1 MSQNTVP
8 SKLFFASDYMEG
20 AHPLILK
27 RLMETNLVHSAGYG
41 TDEFSE
47 SARAKIR
54 KACNAPDADIHFL
67 VGGTQANATVI
78 KSILRPYQGVIAAE
92 TGHVSTHEAGAI
104 EAGGHKVITLP
115 HKNGKLD
122 ADSIERCIQGYWDD
136 ANHEHMVMPGL
147 VYISQPTEFGTLYSL
162 EELTKISEICHR
174 RNVPLYVD
182 GARLAYALA
191 CPKNDVTLHDL
202 ARLCDA
208 FYIGGT
214 KCGALFGEAVV
225 LPRHDFIPHFFT
237 LIKQNGALLAK
248 GRIAGIQFETL
259 FTEVSAGSGKV
270 SAEGVSAAVSS
281 GETSSDE
288 TCLLYE
294 MVGQNAI
301 AAADRI
307 RAALVQKGYE
317 ISFECPTNQ
326 LFITVDDAQK
336 ERLEALLELSFWEKL
351 PDGRTVLRICT
362 SWATDMKDVDQLID
376 IL

>member
-1 MSQNTVP
+1 MSQNTD

-20 AHPLILK
+20 AHPAIMQ
-27 RLMETNLVHSAGYG
+27 RLMATNMFHSTGYG
-41 TDEFSE
+41 TDEFSQH
-47 SARAKIR
+47 ARALVR
-54 KACNAPDADIHFL
+54 KACDAPEADVYFL

-78 KSILRPYQGVIAAE
+78 TSILRPYQGVIAAE
-92 TGHVSTHEAGAI
+92 TGHVATHEAGAI
-104 EAGGHKVITLP
+104 EAGGHKVIALP

-122 ADSIERCIQGYWDD
+122 AATIGRCIKGYWDD

-162 EELTKISEICHR
+162 EELTAISDICNSHG
-174 RNVPLYVD
+174 VPLYVD
-182 GARLAYALA
+182 GARLAYGLA
-191 CPKNDVTLHDL
+191 CSANDVTLPDL

-237 LIKQNGALLAK
+237 LIKRSGALLAK
-248 GRIAGIQFETL
+248 GRIAGVQFETL
-259 FTEVSAGSGKV
+259 FSEAPGATDGH
-270 SAEGVSAAVSS
+270 
-281 GETSSDE
+281 
-288 TCLLYE
+288 LLYE
-294 MVGQNAI
+294 EIGRNAI
-301 AAADRI
+301 GAADRI
-307 RAALVQKGYE
+307 RDVLVGKGYE

-336 ERLEALLELSFWEKL
+336 AQLEEKLELSFWEKQA
-351 PDGRTVLRICT
+351 DGRTVLRICT
-362 SWATDMKDVDQLID
+362 SWATSSEDVDRLLE

>member
-191 CPKNDVTLHDL
+191 CPQNDVTLPDL

-270 SAEGVSAAVSS
+270 SAEGVSVSVSS

-288 TCLLYE
+288 ACLLYE

-326 LFITVDDAQK
+326 LFITVDDTQK
-336 ERLEALLELSFWEKL
+336 ERLEALLELSFWEKQ

>member
-191 CPKNDVTLHDL
+191 CPQNDVTLPDL

-270 SAEGVSAAVSS
+270 SAEGVSVSVSS

-326 LFITVDDAQK
+326 LFITVDDTQK